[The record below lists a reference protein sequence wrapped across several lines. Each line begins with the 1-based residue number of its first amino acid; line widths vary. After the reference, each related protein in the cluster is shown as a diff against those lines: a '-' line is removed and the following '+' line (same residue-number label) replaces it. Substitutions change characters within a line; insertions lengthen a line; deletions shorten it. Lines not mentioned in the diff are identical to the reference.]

1 MRKET
6 IRGESAEGIEQKN
19 LQEITQETFLYMK
32 HMSLYQVQRKV
43 NEKLG

>member
-6 IRGESAEGIEQKN
+6 IRGGRGGIEQKN

-32 HMSLYQVQRKV
+32 YMSLYQVQRKM
-43 NEKLG
+43 N